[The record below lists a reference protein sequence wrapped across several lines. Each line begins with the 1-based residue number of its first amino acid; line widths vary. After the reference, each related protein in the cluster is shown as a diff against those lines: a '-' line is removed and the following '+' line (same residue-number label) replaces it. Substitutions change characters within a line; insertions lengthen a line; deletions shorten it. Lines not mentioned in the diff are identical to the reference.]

1 MVRLQN
7 PLRLIA
13 FIFILFS
20 KQSVKSENG
29 FLLSAA
35 FLQTFNIFISIIIPR
50 QEACIQIK
58 TFAHSVISEI
68 ISTP

>member
-13 FIFILFS
+13 FIIILFS
-20 KQSVKSENG
+20 EQSVKSENG

-35 FLQTFNIFISIIIPR
+35 FLQTFNIFISMIIPR
-50 QEACIQIK
+50 QIK
-58 TFAHSVISEI
+58 TFAHNIISEI
-68 ISTP
+68 ISTL